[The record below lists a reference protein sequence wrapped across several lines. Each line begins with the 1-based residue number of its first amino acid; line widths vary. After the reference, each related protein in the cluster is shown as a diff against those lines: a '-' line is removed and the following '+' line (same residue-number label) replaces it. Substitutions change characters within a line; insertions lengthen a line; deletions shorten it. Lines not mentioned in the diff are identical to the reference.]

1 MGPRLAGWPAALL
14 LAAAAPSQDRRDVP
28 TFSSQVDLVTVDAV
42 VRDGRGELVR
52 GLTADDFLL
61 LEDGRPQPIASFEAF
76 DAPAPAAR
84 PAPPATAGPVAT
96 NRRGAEDRG
105 RPFVL
110 LVDDMSLAPAR
121 QEDVRR
127 AIVRFLSDGLRD
139 GDDVIF
145 ATTSADAWWSA
156 RMSEGREDLEA
167 LAGRVRGRNL
177 ADTGADAI
185 SEWEAFRIV
194 HLEGIEAGRGGA
206 PGGAPAATFAPG
218 SNMMERVRQR
228 YLQRGV
234 CDPLQFPDACYAMVR
249 SRAQQVDARR
259 RNRTRDTLA
268 AVDRAVFALTGL
280 RGRKS
285 LLLLTEGFLNDS
297 DLGLVQEVASRCR
310 EANVAVYSLD
320 VRGLMA
326 GLGGM
331 SAADAGTPNAAE
343 LALMATEQ
351 VEFQA
356 AGSVGLAEDTG
367 GFALRNS
374 NDLAGGAVRA
384 AHESRVY
391 YLLGYTP
398 PAGKGPRDWRRL
410 EVKVKRAGLT
420 VRARKGYALRNAA
433 EIAAADAARLAAAR
447 GSAAPLP
454 VDVARAAGNAGHPD
468 AIPLRAMAYVLD
480 ERPGGT
486 VRTVIALEADTRRL
500 ANLGGDARARAVVT
514 LAIVATH
521 RDSGKT
527 VHVTERVEVEGGAE
541 RDWEGWLVLG
551 RELELPP
558 GVNQARVVVRDE
570 FLDRLGALTLRFVV
584 PPPATFRM
592 STPLLTNR
600 LSGAKRGAPAGPVP
614 GARRE
619 FPPRGPLYCQFQVF
633 GASGLGGRPAAVA
646 ASVELRRRDGTLV
659 RGTTSSAIAPAED
672 GRLVRLVAFPL
683 DGMAAGDYDMVVR
696 IEETATGRT
705 GESVEP
711 FRITARAR

>member
-1 MGPRLAGWPAALL
+1 
-14 LAAAAPSQDRRDVP
+14 
-28 TFSSQVDLVTVDAV
+28 
-42 VRDGRGELVR
+42 
-52 GLTADDFLL
+52 
-61 LEDGRPQPIASFEAF
+61 
-76 DAPAPAAR
+76 
-84 PAPPATAGPVAT
+84 
-96 NRRGAEDRG
+96 
-105 RPFVL
+105 
-110 LVDDMSLAPAR
+110 
-121 QEDVRR
+121 
-127 AIVRFLSDGLRD
+127 
-139 GDDVIF
+139 
-145 ATTSADAWWSA
+145 
-156 RMSEGREDLEA
+156 
-167 LAGRVRGRNL
+167 
-177 ADTGADAI
+177 
-185 SEWEAFRIV
+185 
-194 HLEGIEAGRGGA
+194 
-206 PGGAPAATFAPG
+206 
-218 SNMMERVRQR
+218 MMERVRQR

-297 DLGLVQEVASRCR
+297 DLGLVQEVASRCW
-310 EANVAVYSLD
+310 EANIAVYSLD

-326 GLGGM
+326 GLGGL

-367 GFALRNS
+367 GFALRDS
-374 NDLAGGAVRA
+374 NDVAGGAVRA

-410 EVKVKRAGLT
+410 EVKVQRAGLT

-447 GSAAPLP
+447 GGAPPLP
-454 VDVARAAGNAGHPD
+454 VDVARAAANAGHPD
-468 AIPLRAMAYVLD
+468 AIPLRAMAYVRD
-480 ERPGGT
+480 ERPEGT
-486 VRTVIALEADTRRL
+486 VRTVIALEADTSRL
-500 ANLGGDARARAVVT
+500 ANLGGVARARAVVT
-514 LAIVATH
+514 LAIVAMH
-521 RDSGKT
+521 RDSGQT

-541 RDWEGWLVLG
+541 KDWEGWLVLV
-551 RELELPP
+551 RALELPP

-570 FLDRLGALTLRFVV
+570 FLGRLGALTLRIVV
-584 PPPATFRM
+584 PPPATFRT

-600 LSGAKRGAPAGPVP
+600 LSAARRGAPAGPAL

-619 FPPRGPLYCQFQVF
+619 FPPQGPLYCQFEVF
-633 GASGLGGRPAAVA
+633 GAAPAGGRPAAVA
-646 ASVELRRRDGTLV
+646 ASVELRRRDGSLV
-659 RGTTSSAIAPAED
+659 RGTTPSAIAPAED

-683 DGMAAGDYDMVVR
+683 DGMAGGDYDMVVR

-711 FRITARAR
+711 FRITAR